1 MSRYSLDPEKNEWL
15 IENRGLSFERISCLI
30 DAGAVLDII
39 QHPNIEKYPKQRM
52 FIINIDNYAYLVPF
66 VEDDKGKFL
75 KTIIPS
81 RKATRDYLGGNK

>member
-1 MSRYSLDPEKNEWL
+1 MSRYSWDPEKNEWL

-52 FIINIDNYAYLVPF
+52 FIINIDNYAHLVPF
-66 VEDDKGKFL
+66 VETEDDIFL

-81 RKATRDYLGGNK
+81 RKATKQYLGGS